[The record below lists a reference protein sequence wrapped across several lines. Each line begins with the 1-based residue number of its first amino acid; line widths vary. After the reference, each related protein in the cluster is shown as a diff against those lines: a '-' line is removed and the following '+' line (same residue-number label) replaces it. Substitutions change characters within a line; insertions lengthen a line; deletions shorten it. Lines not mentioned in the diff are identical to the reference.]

1 MFQTAKPIVLLTT
14 LLDFTTRIPS
24 AVAANGIATYYGG
37 NTAGGNCMFSS
48 YSLPSGVYGTAL
60 AGPTWNSAAQCGAC
74 VRVTGPQGNSIKAMV
89 CPFSFSLMCSL
100 ASHDATPQRN
110 TTTQHHCTPVQST
123 SDFSINTRPKSGIS
137 AHSQTSIHSP
147 STRSPANNPAPSRV
161 EQLHPSHGPLR
172 TTFWHPIMPTNAP
185 QFNNIHWQSSQ
196 AVKAPGS
203 GPTHLN

>member
-14 LLDFTTRIPS
+14 LLDFTARIPS
-24 AVAANGIATYYGG
+24 AVAMNGIATYYGG

-110 TTTQHHCTPVQST
+110 TTAHPFNPPVISQST
-123 SDFSINTRPKSGIS
+123 LARRVVSLPIPKQASAPHPQGPQRTTQLHQGWNNSIRVMAPSAPHSGTPS
-137 AHSQTSIHSP
+137 CPLTLRNSTTSIG
-147 STRSPANNPAPSRV
+147 RV
-161 EQLHPSHGPLR
+161 AKRLR
-172 TTFWHPIMPTNAP
+172 RQVQDQHT
-185 QFNNIHWQSSQ
+185 
-196 AVKAPGS
+196 
-203 GPTHLN
+203 